1 MKKVALITLFIVSL
15 IGVGAAYLSPSSPP
29 SQLIK
34 AQSQQDTSIDL
45 SSQKDFFEY
54 TLSGLGEQSLEE
66 IKANV
71 KTGES
76 QLDSL
81 GISAELFET
90 YLAYKEALS
99 KLEPFEGNSLSLN
112 ELKQLNNAILA
123 MQSTF
128 FTDEQIAQL
137 FDAENRL
144 RQLAIDKLA
153 IRETELDA
161 DSQQQMLEENLA
173 SQPKYIQQS
182 ERNNALVIEL
192 NQTSEMSAQE
202 KYLAR
207 VDLVG
212 EEGAERLQ
220 ALDEQR
226 ASFNASLNDYLEKRA
241 EIINNDFLGEEEKK
255 TEIAGLRE
263 QSFEQKQWRRVEAL
277 ERIHDS
283 EANN

>member
-1 MKKVALITLFIVSL
+1 MKKAALVIVSVVSL
-15 IGVGAAYLSPSSPP
+15 ISVGAVYLYQPQSAQP
-29 SQLIK
+29 IK
-34 AQSQQDTSIDL
+34 AHSQQDTTVDL

-54 TLSGLGEQSLEE
+54 SLSSLGEQSLAE

-71 KTGES
+71 EAGES
-76 QLDSL
+76 QSNSLD
-81 GISAELFET
+81 INAELFET

-99 KLEPFEGNSLSLN
+99 KLEPFEGNSLSLM
-112 ELKQLNNAILA
+112 ELKQLNNAILS
-123 MQSTF
+123 MQSEF

-137 FDAENRL
+137 FDEENRL

-153 IRETELDA
+153 IRETQLDA

-173 SQPKYIQQS
+173 SQPDYIQQS

-192 NQTSEMSAQE
+192 NQTSEMTAQE

-207 VDLVG
+207 IDLVG

-263 QSFEQKQWRRVEAL
+263 QSFEQNQWRRVEAL

-283 EANN
+283 EQ

>member
-1 MKKVALITLFIVSL
+1 MKKAALVIVSVVSL
-15 IGVGAAYLSPSSPP
+15 ISVGAVYLYQPQSVQP
-29 SQLIK
+29 IK
-34 AQSQQDTSIDL
+34 AQSQQDTTVDL

-54 TLSGLGEQSLEE
+54 SLSSLGEQSLEE
-66 IKANV
+66 IKTNV
-71 KTGES
+71 KAGES
-76 QLDSL
+76 QSNSL

-99 KLEPFEGNSLSLN
+99 KLEPFEGNSLSLM
-112 ELKQLNNAILA
+112 ELEQLNNAILS
-123 MQSTF
+123 MQSEF

-137 FDAENRL
+137 FDEENRL

-153 IRETELDA
+153 IRATELDT

-173 SQPKYIQQS
+173 SQPEYIQQS

-263 QSFEQKQWRRVEAL
+263 QSFEQNQWRRVEAL

>member
-1 MKKVALITLFIVSL
+1 MKKAALVIVSVVSL
-15 IGVGAAYLSPSSPP
+15 IGVGAVYLYQPQSAQP
-29 SQLIK
+29 IK
-34 AQSQQDTSIDL
+34 AHSQQDTTVDL

-54 TLSGLGEQSLEE
+54 SLSSLGEQNLEE

-71 KTGES
+71 KAGES
-76 QLDSL
+76 QTNSL

-99 KLEPFEGNSLSLN
+99 KLEPFEGNSLSLM
-112 ELKQLNNAILA
+112 ELEQLNNAILS
-123 MQSTF
+123 MQSEF

-137 FDAENRL
+137 FDEENRL

-153 IRETELDA
+153 IRETQLDA

-173 SQPKYIQQS
+173 SQPEYIQQS

-263 QSFEQKQWRRVEAL
+263 QSFEQNQWRRVEAL

>member
-1 MKKVALITLFIVSL
+1 MKKAALVIVSVVSL
-15 IGVGAAYLSPSSPP
+15 ISVGAVYLYQPQSAQP
-29 SQLIK
+29 IK
-34 AQSQQDTSIDL
+34 AHSQQDTTVDL

-54 TLSGLGEQSLEE
+54 SLSSLGEQSLAE

-71 KTGES
+71 EAGES
-76 QLDSL
+76 QSNSLD
-81 GISAELFET
+81 INAELFET

-99 KLEPFEGNSLSLN
+99 KLEPFEGNSLSLM
-112 ELKQLNNAILA
+112 ELKQLNNAILS
-123 MQSTF
+123 MQSEF

-137 FDAENRL
+137 FDEENRL

-153 IRETELDA
+153 IRETQLDA
-161 DSQQQMLEENLA
+161 DSQQQILEENLA
-173 SQPKYIQQS
+173 SQPEYIQQS
-182 ERNNALVIEL
+182 ERNNVLVIEL
-192 NQTSEMSAQE
+192 NQTSEMTAQE

-207 VDLVG
+207 IDLVG

-226 ASFNASLNDYLEKRA
+226 ASFNASLSDYLEKRA

-263 QSFEQKQWRRVEAL
+263 QSFEQNQWRRVEAL

-283 EANN
+283 EQ

>member
-15 IGVGAAYLSPSSPP
+15 IGVGAAYLFPSSPP

-112 ELKQLNNAILA
+112 ELKQLNDAILA
-123 MQSTF
+123 MQSAF

-137 FDAENRL
+137 FDEENRL
-144 RQLAIDKLA
+144 RQLAIDKLT

-263 QSFEQKQWRRVEAL
+263 QSFEQNQWRRIEAL

-283 EANN
+283 KSKN

>member
-15 IGVGAAYLSPSSPP
+15 IGVGAAYLFPSSPP

-112 ELKQLNNAILA
+112 ELKQLNDAILA
-123 MQSTF
+123 IQSAF

-137 FDAENRL
+137 FDEENRL
-144 RQLAIDKLA
+144 RQLAIDKLT

-161 DSQQQMLEENLA
+161 DSQQQMFEENLA

-283 EANN
+283 KSKN

>member
-34 AQSQQDTSIDL
+34 SQSQQDTSIDL

-255 TEIAGLRE
+255 TEITGLRE

-283 EANN
+283 KSKN

>member
-1 MKKVALITLFIVSL
+1 MKKAALVIVSVVALIS
-15 IGVGAAYLSPSSPP
+15 VGAVYLFQPQSA
-29 SQLIK
+29 QTIK
-34 AQSQQDTSIDL
+34 AHSQQDTTVDL

-54 TLSGLGEQSLEE
+54 SLSSLGEQSLEE

-71 KTGES
+71 KAGES
-76 QLDSL
+76 QSNSL

-99 KLEPFEGNSLSLN
+99 KIEPFEGNSLSLM
-112 ELKQLNNAILA
+112 ELEQLNNAILS
-123 MQSTF
+123 MQSEF
-128 FTDEQIAQL
+128 FTDEQVAQL
-137 FDAENRL
+137 FDEENRL

-153 IRETELDA
+153 IQETELDA
-161 DSQQQMLEENLA
+161 DSQKQMLEENLA
-173 SQPKYIQQS
+173 SQPEYIQQS

-241 EIINNDFLGEEEKK
+241 EIINNDFLGEDEKK

-263 QSFEQKQWRRVEAL
+263 QSFEQNQWRRVEAL

-283 EANN
+283 EVSN

>member
-1 MKKVALITLFIVSL
+1 MKKTALVIVSVVSL
-15 IGVGAAYLSPSSPP
+15 IGVGAVYLYQPQSAQP
-29 SQLIK
+29 IK
-34 AQSQQDTSIDL
+34 AHSQQDTTVDL

-54 TLSGLGEQSLEE
+54 SLSSLGEQSLEE

-71 KTGES
+71 KAGES
-76 QLDSL
+76 QSNSL
-81 GISAELFET
+81 GINAELFET

-99 KLEPFEGNSLSLN
+99 KLEPFEGNSLSLM
-112 ELKQLNNAILA
+112 ELKQLNDAILS
-123 MQSTF
+123 MQSEF

-137 FDAENRL
+137 FDEENRL
-144 RQLAIDKLA
+144 RQLAINKLA
-153 IRETELDA
+153 IQETELDA
-161 DSQQQMLEENLA
+161 DSQKQMLEENLA
-173 SQPKYIQQS
+173 SQPEYIQQS

-226 ASFNASLNDYLEKRA
+226 ASFNASLNEYLEKRA

-255 TEIAGLRE
+255 TEIAGLRQ
-263 QSFEQKQWRRVEAL
+263 QSFEQNQWRRVEAL

>member
-34 AQSQQDTSIDL
+34 SQSQQDTSIDL

-112 ELKQLNNAILA
+112 ELKQLNDAILV
-123 MQSTF
+123 MQSAF

-137 FDAENRL
+137 FDEENRL
-144 RQLAIDKLA
+144 RQLAIDKLT

-220 ALDEQR
+220 TLDEQR

-263 QSFEQKQWRRVEAL
+263 QSFEQNQWRRIEAL

-283 EANN
+283 KSKN

>member
-15 IGVGAAYLSPSSPP
+15 IGVGAAYLFPSSPP

-54 TLSGLGEQSLEE
+54 ALSGLGEQSLEE

-137 FDAENRL
+137 FDAENSL

-283 EANN
+283 KSKN

>member
-1 MKKVALITLFIVSL
+1 MKKAALVIVSVVSL
-15 IGVGAAYLSPSSPP
+15 ISVGAVYLYHPQSAQP
-29 SQLIK
+29 IK
-34 AQSQQDTSIDL
+34 AHSQQDTTVDL

-54 TLSGLGEQSLEE
+54 SLSSLGEQSLEE

-71 KTGES
+71 KAGES
-76 QLDSL
+76 KLNSL

-99 KLEPFEGNSLSLN
+99 KLEPFEGNSLSLM
-112 ELKQLNNAILA
+112 ELKQLNNAILS
-123 MQSTF
+123 MQSEF

-137 FDAENRL
+137 FDEENRL

-153 IRETELDA
+153 IQKTELDA

-173 SQPKYIQQS
+173 SQPEYIQQS

-255 TEIAGLRE
+255 TEIARLRE
-263 QSFEQKQWRRVEAL
+263 QSFEQNQWRRVEAL

>member
-1 MKKVALITLFIVSL
+1 MKKAALVIVSVVSL
-15 IGVGAAYLSPSSPP
+15 ISVGAVYLYQPQSAQP
-29 SQLIK
+29 IK
-34 AQSQQDTSIDL
+34 AHSQQDTTVDL

-54 TLSGLGEQSLEE
+54 SLSSLGEQSLAE

-71 KTGES
+71 EAGES
-76 QLDSL
+76 QSNSLD
-81 GISAELFET
+81 INAELFET

-99 KLEPFEGNSLSLN
+99 KLEPFEGNSLSLM
-112 ELKQLNNAILA
+112 ELKQLNNAILS
-123 MQSTF
+123 MQSEF

-137 FDAENRL
+137 FDEENRL
-144 RQLAIDKLA
+144 RQLAIDKLT
-153 IRETELDA
+153 IRETQLDA
-161 DSQQQMLEENLA
+161 DSQQQILEENLA
-173 SQPKYIQQS
+173 SQPEYIQQS

-192 NQTSEMSAQE
+192 NQTSEMTAQE

-207 VDLVG
+207 IDLVG

-226 ASFNASLNDYLEKRA
+226 ASFNASLNEYLEKRA

-263 QSFEQKQWRRVEAL
+263 QSFEQNKWRRIEAL

-283 EANN
+283 EVSN

>member
-1 MKKVALITLFIVSL
+1 M
-15 IGVGAAYLSPSSPP
+15 P
-29 SQLIK
+29 
-34 AQSQQDTSIDL
+34 
-45 SSQKDFFEY
+45 
-54 TLSGLGEQSLEE
+54 
-66 IKANV
+66 
-71 KTGES
+71 
-76 QLDSL
+76 
-81 GISAELFET
+81 
-90 YLAYKEALS
+90 
-99 KLEPFEGNSLSLN
+99 LN
-112 ELKQLNNAILA
+112 ELKQLNDAILA

-137 FDAENRL
+137 FDEENRL

-173 SQPKYIQQS
+173 SQPKYIQKS

-255 TEIAGLRE
+255 TAEIAGLRE
-263 QSFEQKQWRRVEAL
+263 QSFEQNQWRRIEAL

-283 EANN
+283 ESKN